1 MAKHSSESTLPQ
13 SSVFP
18 QQKQKVENADADY
31 ASAAVLG
38 AAIDQRRRCKARTDY
53 RRLCSY
59 EVLEAIEEESVVIEQ
74 GETVVLNR
82 SAEGILLFMRQAPH
96 SKQLIEVHTSRS
108 GWGKT
113 INVSMTRGL
122 GLFRWSRS
130 EIYAWLAVD
139 GFLAPVTICRFS
151 RLHGSS
157 MCLLQSSMFVR
168 AIRGR
173 G

>member
-38 AAIDQRRRCKARTDY
+38 AAIDQRRRCEARTDY

-113 INVSMTRGL
+113 INV
-122 GLFRWSRS
+122 FDDRWIR
-130 EIYAWLAVD
+130 
-139 GFLAPVTICRFS
+139 PVQVESFGNLYLVGCRRIFGPCHYLS
-151 RLHGSS
+151 
-157 MCLLQSSMFVR
+157 C
-168 AIRGR
+168 
-173 G
+173 

>member
-1 MAKHSSESTLPQ
+1 M
-13 SSVFP
+13 FP
-18 QQKQKVENADADY
+18 QHADADH

-38 AAIDQRRRCKARTDY
+38 AAIDQGRRCEARTDY

-74 GETVVLNR
+74 GEAVALNQ

-113 INVSMTRGL
+113 INV
-122 GLFRWSRS
+122 FDVRWIRPVQVESFGNQ
-130 EIYAWLAVD
+130 YLVD
-139 GFLAPVTICRFS
+139 CRRIFGPCHYLS
-151 RLHGSS
+151 
-157 MCLLQSSMFVR
+157 F
-168 AIRGR
+168 
-173 G
+173 